1 MAKLVSKVY
10 GDALMQAARDK
21 NVLDDIFEEAQELYQ
36 VFEDHQDLIHLLDHP
51 QVVKEEKLQIIRNVF
66 QGNVSDEMMGFLAA
80 VVDKGR
86 QNDILA
92 ILGYFIRQVKEEKGI
107 GTAFVTSAVEL
118 TKKQKQ
124 EVKNK
129 LLATTQYVEFEMNY
143 IVDSSLI
150 GGMVIRIG
158 DRVVDSSIKTR
169 LYELKKQQA
178 YILTMQTVQN
188 RRILILLKK

>member
-10 GDALMQAARDK
+10 GDALLQAAREK
-21 NVLDDIFEEAQELYQ
+21 NVLDNIFEEAKELYQ

-51 QVVKEEKLQIIRNVF
+51 QVVKEEKFQIIRNVF

-86 QNDILA
+86 QNDILP
-92 ILGYFIRQVKEEKGI
+92 ILDYFIKQVKEEKGI

-118 TKKQKQ
+118 TQKQKEQ
-124 EVKNK
+124 VKSR
-129 LLATTQYVEFEMNY
+129 LLSTTQYVEFEMNY
-143 IVDSSLI
+143 IVDPSLI
-150 GGMVIRIG
+150 GGMIIRIG

-169 LYELKKQQA
+169 LYELKKQL
-178 YILTMQTVQN
+178 INVQ
-188 RRILILLKK
+188 LA